1 MVIVLYLTINMGG
14 VEMVFNKAKL
24 VLLVFITLFLLPNI
38 SVADR
43 FSNLNLVVQWK
54 GKGGFEFPSGKI
66 ANLLPP
72 GAGGCFV
79 TDMVNPK
86 TGWTIGKGYDCL
98 LGAPNPVGDG
108 GGFTITTAYVLE
120 FKNQGTIVT
129 VNNVTVQPAL
139 DAPPEETGITHIVGD
154 FPAEQTIYSGS
165 RRFKKAE
172 GSVRVSGG
180 NDLRELDLLSPE
192 TSFITFDYLFV
203 VSFDD

>member
-1 MVIVLYLTINMGG
+1 MVI
-14 VEMVFNKAKL
+14 NKLKWAL
-24 VLLVFITLFLLPNI
+24 FILIALFLLPCT
-38 SVADR
+38 SVAGG

-54 GKGGFEFPSGKI
+54 GKGGFEYPPGKI
-66 ANLLPP
+66 AHLLPP

-79 TDMVNPK
+79 TDMINPK

-108 GGFTITTAYVLE
+108 GGFTITTAYVLD
-120 FKNQGTIVT
+120 FKNQGIIVT

-139 DAPPEETGITHIVGD
+139 DAPPEETGITHVVGD
-154 FPAEQTIYSGS
+154 FPSEQTIYSGS
-165 RRFKKAE
+165 RRFKKAQ